1 MAKKYDRNKY
11 QNLKN
16 QKASNE
22 HQQEVCQL
30 EINEIDAKIDRLRD
44 AYNTL
49 DDAKEAIDDI
59 NKNQKNMISSD
70 LYQSLW
76 TGSRA
81 QYFYD
86 LCESRDLYTSYDGY
100 VSNIDDAEDAI
111 NWEINALN
119 ERKNE
124 KYGILSDLVNAWDDL
139 CTRIRNFFN

>member
-44 AYNTL
+44 A
-49 DDAKEAIDDI
+49 
-59 NKNQKNMISSD
+59 
-70 LYQSLW
+70 
-76 TGSRA
+76 
-81 QYFYD
+81 
-86 LCESRDLYTSYDGY
+86 SYDGY

-124 KYGILSDLVNAWDDL
+124 KYGILSGLVNAWDDL

>member
-49 DDAKEAIDDI
+49 DDAK
-59 NKNQKNMISSD
+59 
-70 LYQSLW
+70 
-76 TGSRA
+76 
-81 QYFYD
+81 
-86 LCESRDLYTSYDGY
+86 
-100 VSNIDDAEDAI
+100 
-111 NWEINALN
+111 
-119 ERKNE
+119 
-124 KYGILSDLVNAWDDL
+124 
-139 CTRIRNFFN
+139 

>member
-86 LCESRDLYTSYDGY
+86 GY

-124 KYGILSDLVNAWDDL
+124 KYGILSGLVNAWDDL

>member
-86 LCESRDLYTSYDGY
+86 LC
-100 VSNIDDAEDAI
+100 
-111 NWEINALN
+111 
-119 ERKNE
+119 
-124 KYGILSDLVNAWDDL
+124 
-139 CTRIRNFFN
+139 TRIRNFFN

>member
-49 DDAKEAIDDI
+49 DDAKEKSEEYD
-59 NKNQKNMISSD
+59 KFR
-70 LYQSLW
+70 SLSKFMDW
-76 TGSRA
+76 QQGTV
-81 QYFYD
+81 F
-86 LCESRDLYTSYDGY
+86 L
-100 VSNIDDAEDAI
+100 
-111 NWEINALN
+111 
-119 ERKNE
+119 
-124 KYGILSDLVNAWDDL
+124 
-139 CTRIRNFFN
+139 

>member
-30 EINEIDAKIDRLRD
+30 
-44 AYNTL
+44 
-49 DDAKEAIDDI
+49 KEAIDDI

-86 LCESRDLYTSYDGY
+86 LCESGDLYTSYDGY

-124 KYGILSDLVNAWDDL
+124 KYGILSGLVNAWDVL
-139 CTRIRNFFN
+139 CTRISNFFN

>member
-30 EINEIDAKIDRLRD
+30 EINEIDAKID
-44 AYNTL
+44 
-49 DDAKEAIDDI
+49 
-59 NKNQKNMISSD
+59 
-70 LYQSLW
+70 
-76 TGSRA
+76 
-81 QYFYD
+81 
-86 LCESRDLYTSYDGY
+86 
-100 VSNIDDAEDAI
+100 DAEDAI

-124 KYGILSDLVNAWDDL
+124 KYGILSGLVNAWDDL